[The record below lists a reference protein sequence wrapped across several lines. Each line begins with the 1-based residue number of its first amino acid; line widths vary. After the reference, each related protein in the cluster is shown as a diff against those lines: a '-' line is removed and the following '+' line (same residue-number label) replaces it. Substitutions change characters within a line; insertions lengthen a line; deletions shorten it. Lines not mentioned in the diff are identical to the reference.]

1 MIFEAGL
8 GNMFLAFFWTKKK
21 KENIY
26 INLSSYL
33 ASNDLRGS
41 FIAASPLKPTRN
53 ATRGGRLWPI
63 TGLSNDTR

>member
-1 MIFEAGL
+1 MIFKAGL
-8 GNMFLAFFWTKKK
+8 GNMFSAFFWTKK

-33 ASNDLRGS
+33 ASTDLRGS

-53 ATRGGRLWPI
+53 ATCDGRLWPI